1 MIKFELDFNSPK
13 QKHVKEA
20 APLLFRVRQMQ
31 LIRNHL
37 HERTYKNSKNWKL
50 CIMTYISFHL

>member
-20 APLLFRVRQMQ
+20 APLLFRVRQIK

-37 HERTYKNSKNWKL
+37 HERTYKNSKNFRNFA
-50 CIMTYISFHL
+50 S

>member
-37 HERTYKNSKNWKL
+37 HERTYKNSKNFRNFA
-50 CIMTYISFHL
+50 S